1 MDRKSEIIK
10 ATLELASENGL
21 AAVSMNL
28 IAEKLGISK
37 PALYKHFRSREEII
51 KTMYSFLRQQ
61 AKQNIAGGEMNW
73 DMLSEKIPLE
83 QILTQMVDGYRSLC
97 TNPDMF
103 RFYKIIMAQRTID
116 TAATEIMVMETKAM
130 VDATKK
136 LFYALQAKHIA
147 DFPAT
152 DSPSRLIASELTKIH
167 GIFSCVAC
175 TLICISAKELWKE
188 ASEKILRLGI
198 YLFVTMH
205 WISAIGYSLF
215 PLTGSGYDGSFQ
227 SFVHIYVITVL
238 VVLLS
243 IVSLILIAVGV
254 FNRDFLWYIFV
265 CRRCCRR
272 KESHSRRGET
282 AACIYLDVYKSRNF
296 SFEGLQA
303 LL

>member
-1 MDRKSEIIK
+1 
-10 ATLELASENGL
+10 
-21 AAVSMNL
+21 MNQ

-61 AKQNIAGGEMNW
+61 AKQNIVGGKMNW
-73 DMLSEKIPLE
+73 GMLSDKIPLE
-83 QILTQMVDGYRSLC
+83 KILTQMVDAYRSIC

-103 RFYKIIMAQRTID
+103 RFYKIIMSQRVID

-136 LFYALQAKHIA
+136 LFYALQVKHIA

-215 PLTGSGYDGSFQ
+215 PLTGSGYDWK
-227 SFVHIYVITVL
+227 
-238 VVLLS
+238 LS
-243 IVSLILIAVGV
+243 V
-254 FNRDFLWYIFV
+254 FCICICDYSSCSAPFNCIFDFD
-265 CRRCCRR
+265 CRWCLPR
-272 KESHSRRGET
+272 
-282 AACIYLDVYKSRNF
+282 
-296 SFEGLQA
+296 
-303 LL
+303 